1 MSLDKWKE
9 SEESRFSSADLN
21 GNDSPY
27 LYEMFVGSRRKQWKM
42 KPWQGIVVFL
52 CLTVSF
58 QLIGSVLFLFLG
70 IYANGL
76 AEMLF
81 FFGGSLLTA
90 KLLKLDLQEVFPVKK
105 PKITSVF
112 GSLLMWFGAYQ
123 CMTAISLVLAA
134 LFPQAYYTT
143 GTSMNSFVTAL
154 PFFGSVIVV
163 ALIPAV
169 SEEMLHRGILQYTL
183 QPLGR
188 KWMILF
194 LMGVYFGVFHLS
206 FIRFLPMMF
215 LGMVI
220 AWIRQ
225 ETGSMV
231 YPMIF
236 HFVNN
241 FYALA
246 VTFLSGLISTGTA
259 AQNISVPLYLLGYSF
274 LMAAAGPFFLYL
286 GSWLVKRGIS
296 GQRIPLFQGN
306 RKAVIGMAAS
316 VIALAVVGIVLFVLG
331 IVSYL

>member
-1 MSLDKWKE
+1 MPDHIRR
-9 SEESRFSSADLN
+9 SEPPMTSHA
-21 GNDSPY
+21 SPAAG
-27 LYEMFVGSRRKQWKM
+27 LTTEQAEQSRREHGSNHLTQRKRRGFFRQ
-42 KPWQGIVVFL
+42 FL
-52 CLTVSF
+52 DSF
-58 QLIGSVLFLFLG
+58 GDPIIKVL
-70 IYANGL
+70 L
-76 AEMLF
+76 AAL
-81 FFGGSLLTA
+81 A
-90 KLLKLDLQEVFPVKK
+90 V
-105 PKITSVF
+105 
-112 GSLLMWFGAYQ
+112 
-123 CMTAISLVLAA
+123 SLVLAA

-154 PFFGSVIVV
+154 PFLGSVIVV

-188 KWMILF
+188 KWMIFF

-246 VTFLSGLISTGTA
+246 VTFLSGLISAGTA

>member
-1 MSLDKWKE
+1 
-9 SEESRFSSADLN
+9 
-21 GNDSPY
+21 
-27 LYEMFVGSRRKQWKM
+27 
-42 KPWQGIVVFL
+42 
-52 CLTVSF
+52 
-58 QLIGSVLFLFLG
+58 
-70 IYANGL
+70 
-76 AEMLF
+76 MLF

-123 CMTAISLVLAA
+123 CMTAISMVLAA

-154 PFFGSVIVV
+154 PFLGSVIVV

>member
-1 MSLDKWKE
+1 MNLDKWKE

-27 LYEMFVGSRRKQWKM
+27 LYEMFAGTRRKQWKM

-154 PFFGSVIVV
+154 PFFGS
-163 ALIPAV
+163 
-169 SEEMLHRGILQYTL
+169 
-183 QPLGR
+183 GR
-188 KWMILF
+188 KREAW
-194 LMGVYFGVFHLS
+194 S
-206 FIRFLPMMF
+206 IR
-215 LGMVI
+215 
-220 AWIRQ
+220 
-225 ETGSMV
+225 
-231 YPMIF
+231 
-236 HFVNN
+236 
-241 FYALA
+241 
-246 VTFLSGLISTGTA
+246 
-259 AQNISVPLYLLGYSF
+259 
-274 LMAAAGPFFLYL
+274 
-286 GSWLVKRGIS
+286 
-296 GQRIPLFQGN
+296 
-306 RKAVIGMAAS
+306 
-316 VIALAVVGIVLFVLG
+316 
-331 IVSYL
+331 

>member
-1 MSLDKWKE
+1 
-9 SEESRFSSADLN
+9 
-21 GNDSPY
+21 
-27 LYEMFVGSRRKQWKM
+27 
-42 KPWQGIVVFL
+42 
-52 CLTVSF
+52 
-58 QLIGSVLFLFLG
+58 
-70 IYANGL
+70 
-76 AEMLF
+76 
-81 FFGGSLLTA
+81 
-90 KLLKLDLQEVFPVKK
+90 
-105 PKITSVF
+105 
-112 GSLLMWFGAYQ
+112 
-123 CMTAISLVLAA
+123 
-134 LFPQAYYTT
+134 
-143 GTSMNSFVTAL
+143 MNSFVTAL
-154 PFFGSVIVV
+154 PFLGSVIVV

-188 KWMILF
+188 KWMIFF

>member
-1 MSLDKWKE
+1 MNFDKWKE

-27 LYEMFVGSRRKQWKM
+27 LYEMFAGRRRKQWKM

-52 CLTVSF
+52 CLTVFF
-58 QLIGSVLFLFLG
+58 QLIGSVMFLFLG

-81 FFGGSLLTA
+81 FFGGSVFTA
-90 KLLKLDLQEVFPVKK
+90 KLLKLDLQEVFPLKK
-105 PKITSVF
+105 PKLPSVF
-112 GSLLMWFGAYQ
+112 GALLMWFGAYQ
-123 CMTAISLVLAA
+123 CMTAISMVLAA
-134 LFPQAYYTT
+134 LFPEAYFTT

-154 PFFGSVIVV
+154 PFLGSVVVV

-183 QPLGR
+183 QPLGK
-188 KWMILF
+188 KWLIIF

-206 FIRFLPMMF
+206 LIRFLPMMF

-246 VTFLSGLISTGTA
+246 VTFLSGSISGGAA
-259 AQNISVPLYLLGYSF
+259 AQSVSVPLYLLGYSF

-296 GQRIPLFQGN
+296 GHRIPLFQGN
-306 RKAVIGMAAS
+306 RKAVIGMAVS
-316 VIALAVVGIVLFVLG
+316 VITLAVVGMVLFVLG
-331 IVSYL
+331 IAVAL